1 MFHPLSHTPTALP
14 SAPLETTA
22 SFSTSVYLTLFHLS
36 PVPHGGRI
44 VIRDVTSCSCLVSN
58 SKMFLRLGHL
68 AIKDRRF
75 SLEDWLVFN
84 RSYVIMF
91 SPFIHSFIYHSSF
104 MLSLVTRFR
113 IFAVVNRRLDILLEI
128 RDFISCGKAKSMVIL
143 FLIDFHKDYIKLYY
157 LQEHTGLLCECL
169 TPSPPLCFIFGVD
182 FLSADTS
189 VSTVTLRCISASCF
203 CCSCIVMVHLN
214 CQLDDIETHRG
225 RGSSE
230 YTYERLPSLG

>member
-14 SAPLETTA
+14 STPLETTA

-91 SPFIHSFIYHSSF
+91 SPFVHSFIYHSSF
-104 MLSLVTRFR
+104 MLSLVTRFS

-169 TPSPPLCFIFGVD
+169 TPSPPTMLH
-182 FLSADTS
+182 
-189 VSTVTLRCISASCF
+189 F
-203 CCSCIVMVHLN
+203 CRGLPLGWWERIYGHSEVYI
-214 CQLDDIETHRG
+214 CQLFLLFMYCD
-225 RGSSE
+225 GSPKLS
-230 YTYERLPSLG
+230 TWWHIDSPGGGGPLSTPVRDCLH